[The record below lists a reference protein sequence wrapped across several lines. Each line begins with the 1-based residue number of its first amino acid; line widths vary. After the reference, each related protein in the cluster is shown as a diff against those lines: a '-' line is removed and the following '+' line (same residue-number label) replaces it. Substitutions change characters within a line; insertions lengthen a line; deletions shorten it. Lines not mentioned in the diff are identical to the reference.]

1 ATSLGQRQEPV
12 TYWTTVGDHV
22 VKSGGIHKKLVEM
35 SYGLTGKIPDG
46 MLVRASSIDPDTAN
60 AYQMHDR
67 FSKQMLEALAPE
79 AQKRL
84 AGNLETQ

>member
-1 ATSLGQRQEPV
+1 
-12 TYWTTVGDHV
+12 
-22 VKSGGIHKKLVEM
+22 
-35 SYGLTGKIPDG
+35 
-46 MLVRASSIDPDTAN
+46 N